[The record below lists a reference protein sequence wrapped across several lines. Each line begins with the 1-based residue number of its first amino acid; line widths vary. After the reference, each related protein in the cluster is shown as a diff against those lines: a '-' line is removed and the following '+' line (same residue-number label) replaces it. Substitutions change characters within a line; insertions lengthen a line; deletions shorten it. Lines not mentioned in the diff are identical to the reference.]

1 MPLDDLSKPPPNQP
15 GLRTYWAGLDPNVKA
30 SIWADYHQE
39 AIDVSN
45 NEKLSLTEPDS
56 EIYLDVG
63 KDMKDRKRRS
73 VYINRDVEYVGSK
86 WSHDADLGLRE

>member
-1 MPLDDLSKPPPNQP
+1 M
-15 GLRTYWAGLDPNVKA
+15 
-30 SIWADYHQE
+30 
-39 AIDVSN
+39 SN

-86 WSHDADLGLRE
+86 